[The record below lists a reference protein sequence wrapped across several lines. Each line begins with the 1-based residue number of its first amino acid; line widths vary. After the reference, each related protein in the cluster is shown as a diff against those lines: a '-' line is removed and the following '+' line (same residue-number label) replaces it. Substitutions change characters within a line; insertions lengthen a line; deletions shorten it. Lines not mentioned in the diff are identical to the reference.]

1 MRPGRARGGNSL
13 HGELK
18 KDTLLISANLEPL
31 SIASVLNDRLILCY
45 RRLRTDFGDRELL
58 MLYREDTSILE
69 KKYVFVCV
77 RVKSI
82 VVNVLHVCT
91 EKYWV

>member
-58 MLYREDTSILE
+58 MLHREDTSILE
-69 KKYVFVCV
+69 KKYVFGSVF
-77 RVKSI
+77 
-82 VVNVLHVCT
+82 
-91 EKYWV
+91 E